1 MKKFTLVIALPLA
14 LTTLLLSCL
23 PTTSSPKKNWHV
35 STIFK
40 NSTQSDGLR
49 SPSGLVMDSEGTT
62 FYVSDA
68 YYLAHP
74 IRKLKMNKDGEWVI
88 STLAGIPGQGY
99 VNAANKADVKS
110 KAKFYS
116 SAGLALNSKGTILYV
131 ADYDNHVIRKITI
144 NSDGDATKVEKLAG
158 TPGVNGSG
166 ITNGDKDTAKFYNP
180 GGLALNSEG
189 NILYVA
195 DNKNHLIRK
204 IELDSNG
211 DATGV
216 EKLAGKTVQTPNP
229 GGESGNQDGSRDD
242 NNLDDVTFS
251 YPAGIALDSSGDILY
266 VSEKSYVIR
275 KITLDS
281 SGVREVEN
289 LAGKSGV
296 WKPPVQDGQG
306 GEARFYDPREVAVD
320 QAGNIYVADFK
331 NHAIRKITPS
341 GSVNTIAGSGTPGY
355 EDGLGGEALFNYPIG
370 IAVDKHG
377 RVYVLEQGNKAI
389 RKLEYK

>member
-23 PTTSSPKKNWHV
+23 PTSPKKNWHV

-40 NSTQSDGLR
+40 NSTQSDGFLGPR
-49 SPSGLVMDSEGTT
+49 GLVMDSEGTT
-62 FYVSDA
+62 FYVSDLNYRA
-68 YYLAHP
+68 YP
-74 IRKLKMNKDGEWVI
+74 IRKIKMNDDGEWVI
-88 STLAGIPGQGY
+88 STLAGRAKQGY
-99 VNAANKADVKS
+99 ENAANKAEVKN
-110 KAKFYS
+110 KAMFYD
-116 SAGLALNSKGTILYV
+116 SAGLALNSEGTILYV
-131 ADYDNHVIRKITI
+131 ADSSNNIIRKITI

-166 ITNGDKDTAKFYNP
+166 ITNGDKDTARFYSP

-189 NILYVA
+189 DILYVA
-195 DNKNHLIRK
+195 DTKNHLIRK

-229 GGESGNQDGSRDD
+229 GGEQGSQDGSRGD
-242 NNLDDVTFS
+242 NNLDDVTFTNPS
-251 YPAGIALDSSGDILY
+251 GIALDSSGDILY
-266 VSEKSYVIR
+266 VSEESSVIR

-281 SGVREVEN
+281 SGVREVKN
-289 LAGKSGV
+289 LAGKPGN
-296 WKPPVQDGQG
+296 WTPAG
-306 GEARFYDPREVAVD
+306 EVAVD
-320 QAGNIYVADFK
+320 QAGNIYVADFS
-331 NHAIRKITPS
+331 NHAIRKITPG
-341 GSVNTIAGSGTPGY
+341 GSVSTIAGSVTSGY
-355 EDGLGGEALFNYPIG
+355 EDGLGGEALFNNPTG

-377 RVYVLEQGNKAI
+377 RVYVLEYGNKAI